1 MTFQLKFLK
10 HLIKKSKKI
19 VKALPVIL
27 LGGIFGGVLIAL
39 LAIFLRKK
47 RKGNL
52 KNSDDK
58 SLTK

>member
-1 MTFQLKFLK
+1 MTLNLKFLK
-10 HLIKKSKKI
+10 HLKKSKKI
-19 VKALPVIL
+19 AKALPPVL

-47 RKGNL
+47 KGQSL
-52 KNSDDK
+52 KNSNDK